1 MIYGIAKI
9 VANVIKS
16 NNKIFLSNN
25 VIICVNNILKFII
38 SKIKNLD
45 EERIM
50 PIFNFP
56 QKIDP
61 NLFHL
66 LFHKMISLHKKKSI
80 VCTFFELVARMRR
93 FVSLISCWT
102 S

>member
-38 SKIKNLD
+38 SKIKNLGV
-45 EERIM
+45 ERIV

-61 NLFHL
+61 NLFH
-66 LFHKMISLHKKKSI
+66 KIYSSIS
-80 VCTFFELVARMRR
+80 
-93 FVSLISCWT
+93 FVIAQND
-102 S
+102 